1 MKRVFVPSFF
11 SFSLLWRFSSSEIR
25 SPLFIISRSSSF
37 SVIHVGVRIKIYS
50 KKRLGFVAVSS
61 FTPVYIKGWTYAR
74 TILSEEEI
82 YWMPRQPNFLN
93 HGSSLYALRARESSA
108 LTDYNS
114 TSVFG
119 SPCCDNGLWNV
130 CTPTLDQ
137 NLVSNV
143 HITVENSKH
152 EGHAAYSRTW
162 IVWVARLFRLIVKEQ
177 AILYI
182 NSTAYFFR
190 LMTFSLWVE

>member
-11 SFSLLWRFSSSEIR
+11 SFSLPLIFTLVAASIPHLLTAAIKFSCFSSSEIR
-25 SPLFIISRSSSF
+25 SILFIISRSSSF

-74 TILSEEEI
+74 TILSEEKFI
-82 YWMPRQPNFLN
+82 GCIDNQIFLPTVPRCARFAQ
-93 HGSSLYALRARESSA
+93 RESSA

-152 EGHAAYSRTW
+152 EGHAAYSRT
-162 IVWVARLFRLIVKEQ
+162 
-177 AILYI
+177 
-182 NSTAYFFR
+182 
-190 LMTFSLWVE
+190 